1 MDDLIKR
8 AKTLLK
14 TAKAQRK
21 WWIERCDVESGDPFK
36 ETVDVLTALIAKCD
50 RSKRKVKS

>member
-8 AKTLLK
+8 AKVLLK

-21 WWIERCDVESGDPFK
+21 WWRERCDVESGDPFR
-36 ETVDVLTALIAKCD
+36 ETVEVLAALIAKCD
-50 RSKRKVKS
+50 RSKQRLN

>member
-1 MDDLIKR
+1 MMDDLIKR

-21 WWIERCDVESGDPFK
+21 WWRERCDVESGDPFK
-36 ETVDVLTALIAKCD
+36 ETVEVLTALIAKCD
-50 RSKRKVKS
+50 RSKRKVK